1 MLLKRNIILHEN
13 MGEHLCL
20 QWADFRENVDSAFGR
35 LRYDKVFADVTLA
48 CEDGQQ
54 MDAHKV
60 ILAASSPIFE
70 EILQR
75 NKHPHPMIYMRGFQ
89 SKHFASILDF
99 LYLGEANVFQV
110 DLDSFLYIAEE
121 IKLKGLTQ
129 KTSSEIL
136 EAQRKTQHPEPVAE
150 TLESTTR
157 GRNMISDANFS
168 GNTSIQALEISSQ
181 SGSYLQSLDEKVKT
195 MMDKGQN
202 MITFGK
208 QKDGKPIRVTSCVCK
223 VCGKEGRTNDIRNH
237 IEANHLEG
245 ISLPCDYC
253 DKTCPSRASLR
264 MHITKFH

>member
-1 MLLKRNIILHEN
+1 
-13 MGEHLCL
+13 
-20 QWADFRENVDSAFGR
+20 
-35 LRYDKVFADVTLA
+35 
-48 CEDGQQ
+48 
-54 MDAHKV
+54 
-60 ILAASSPIFE
+60 
-70 EILQR
+70 
-75 NKHPHPMIYMRGFQ
+75 MIYLRGFQ
-89 SKHFASILDF
+89 SKHIASILDF
-99 LYLGEANVFQV
+99 LYLGEANVFQL
-110 DLDSFLYIAEE
+110 DLDSFLAIAEE

-150 TLESTTR
+150 NLESTTR

-181 SGSYLQSLDEKVKT
+181 SGSYLQSLDEKVKI

-208 QKDGKPIRVTSCVCK
+208 RKDGKPIRVTSCVCN